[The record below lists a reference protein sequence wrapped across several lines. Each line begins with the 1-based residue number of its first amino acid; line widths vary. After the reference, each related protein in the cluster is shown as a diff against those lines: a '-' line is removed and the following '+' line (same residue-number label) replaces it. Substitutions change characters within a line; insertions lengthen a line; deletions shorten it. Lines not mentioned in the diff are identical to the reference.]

1 MADDLAMKG
10 KSRMHWDACEQ
21 AIARSIVD
29 TRFRARL
36 LTDPLDTLADY
47 GLRPHEISAL
57 ADLRPRT
64 LIEFASNLLRLRPP
78 DHLHDAEATPP
89 VLPAH

>member
-1 MADDLAMKG
+1 MP
-10 KSRMHWDACEQ
+10 WEACEQ

-47 GLRPHEISAL
+47 GVGPHELGAIAN
-57 ADLRPRT
+57 LRPRT
-64 LIEFASNLLRLRPP
+64 LVEFTSNLLRLRPSEYMN
-78 DHLHDAEATPP
+78 DTDILR
-89 VLPAH
+89 

>member
-1 MADDLAMKG
+1 
-10 KSRMHWDACEQ
+10 MHWDACER

-47 GLRPHEISAL
+47 GLGPHEIGAL

-64 LIEFASNLLRLRPP
+64 LIEFATNLLRLRPP
-78 DHLHDAEATPP
+78 DHLSDTEASIPIYP
-89 VLPAH
+89 SH

>member
-1 MADDLAMKG
+1 MQ
-10 KSRMHWDACEQ
+10 WEACEQ

-47 GLRPHEISAL
+47 GLGPHEIGAI
-57 ADLRPRT
+57 AGLRPRT
-64 LIEFASNLLRLRPP
+64 LVEFTSNLLRLRPP
-78 DHLHDAEATPP
+78 DHLSGAEANASI
-89 VLPAH
+89 LPSH

>member
-1 MADDLAMKG
+1 M
-10 KSRMHWDACEQ
+10 SWDACEQ

-29 TRFRARL
+29 LRFRARL

-47 GLRPHEISAL
+47 GVGLHEIGAL

-64 LIEFASNLLRLRPP
+64 LVELASNLLLLRPP
-78 DHLHDAEATPP
+78 DYLSGRERIAPTG
-89 VLPAH
+89 PAR

>member
-1 MADDLAMKG
+1 MY
-10 KSRMHWDACEQ
+10 WEACEQ

-47 GLRPHEISAL
+47 GVGPHEIGAL

-78 DHLHDAEATPP
+78 DHLGDAATMAS
-89 VLPAH
+89 AHPSH

>member
-1 MADDLAMKG
+1 MP
-10 KSRMHWDACEQ
+10 WEACEQ

-47 GLRPHEISAL
+47 GIGAHELGAIAN
-57 ADLRPRT
+57 LRPRT
-64 LIEFASNLLRLRPP
+64 LVEFTSNLLRLRSPEYMN
-78 DHLHDAEATPP
+78 DTDMLS
-89 VLPAH
+89 

>member
-1 MADDLAMKG
+1 MA
-10 KSRMHWDACEQ
+10 WDACEQ

-47 GLRPHEISAL
+47 GLGPHEIGAL

-64 LIEFASNLLRLRPP
+64 LVEFTSTLLRLRPS
-78 DHLHDAEATPP
+78 DYLNSAEGTTPVHP
-89 VLPAH
+89 SR